1 METNETPTYPE
12 GRDLLKGK
20 NVVITAAAGSG
31 IGFATAKRCAEEGA
45 RVLLSDTHENRLAES
60 VSLLQSR
67 QFEAYGIPCDVT
79 KENEV
84 QEYSW
89 DKPRGEVG
97 ELPIVKDVGFGEGL
111 VFESTGKQDD
121 RWYNWRVA
129 NWGTKW
135 DCYDLSIDEDEQELN
150 LQFNTA
156 WSPPEEICRAL
167 KEKFEDA
174 DIQWFYDE
182 PGMEF
187 AGYL

>member
-1 METNETPTYPE
+1 MPNHCFNRVSFYSDNEEHIKELYEIFESGTNPYVDKTVFGQIIPEPNWAEIPLNAET
-12 GRDLLKGK
+12 
-20 NVVITAAAGSG
+20 
-31 IGFATAKRCAEEGA
+31 
-45 RVLLSDTHENRLAES
+45 
-60 VSLLQSR
+60 
-67 QFEAYGIPCDVT
+67 
-79 KENEV
+79 V
-84 QEYSW
+84 QEYKW

-97 ELPIVKDVGFGEGL
+97 ELPYNHVDEKSPFMNGL
-111 VFESTGKQDD
+111 RFKSTNKQDD

-150 LQFNTA
+150 LEFNTA
-156 WSPPEEICRAL
+156 WSPPEEICHAL

>member
-1 METNETPTYPE
+1 MPNHCYNRVQVYSQNPEVIKEIHDIFETGTNPYVDKTVFGQIIPEPDWTNTP
-12 GRDLLKGK
+12 
-20 NVVITAAAGSG
+20 
-31 IGFATAKRCAEEGA
+31 
-45 RVLLSDTHENRLAES
+45 LADE
-60 VSLLQSR
+60 
-67 QFEAYGIPCDVT
+67 D
-79 KENEV
+79 V
-84 QEYSW
+84 QEYNWS
-89 DKPRGEVG
+89 KKRGEVG
-97 ELPIVKDVGFGEGL
+97 ELPVVKDKGFGEGL
-111 VFESTGKQDD
+111 YFESTDVNDD

-135 DCYDLSIDEDEQELN
+135 DCYDLTIDEDEQELN